1 MVKIDMNNI
10 KFVNIIFN
18 NGDDISLNADDFEE
32 IYVANIDENGNE
44 IEYEMTP
51 INGTMNTNFVF
62 LKLKKEKNGDF
73 FNRIQE
79 NKDIIQVMFIFKND
93 KYVKFNVTSNSEP
106 FANEYINEYQH
117 FVQNERYYGCIVSEF
132 PLKYRQ
138 NLFA

>member
-1 MVKIDMNNI
+1 
-10 KFVNIIFN
+10 
-18 NGDDISLNADDFEE
+18 
-32 IYVANIDENGNE
+32 
-44 IEYEMTP
+44 
-51 INGTMNTNFVF
+51 
-62 LKLKKEKNGDF
+62 
-73 FNRIQE
+73 
-79 NKDIIQVMFIFKND
+79 MFIFKND